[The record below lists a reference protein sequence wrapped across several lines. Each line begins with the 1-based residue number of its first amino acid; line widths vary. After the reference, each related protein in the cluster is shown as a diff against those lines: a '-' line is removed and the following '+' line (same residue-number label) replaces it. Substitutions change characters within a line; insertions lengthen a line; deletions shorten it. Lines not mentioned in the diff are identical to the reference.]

1 MDSMDPLVSMDSML
15 SRDSMLSMDGVM
27 VNGWPIAGQKMA
39 NEGHWLANG
48 LRTKANGWPINGEW
62 KPMDG
67 QWMANDGPVHLAD
80 FWPILAVWLP
90 TFADVGRF

>member
-27 VNGWPIAGQKMA
+27 VNGWPMAGQKMA

-48 LRTKANGWPINGEW
+48 LRTKANGWPT
-62 KPMDG
+62 DG
-67 QWMANDGPVHLAD
+67 QKMANEWRMEPNG
-80 FWPILAVWLP
+80 WLK
-90 TFADVGRF
+90 GGQ